1 MDPTTLAKLMNE
13 LLTLEQRN
21 LARRLLESAA
31 FVTSPSIDEWSVV
44 QRVARTSREHEAS
57 LVEALVACGGVPG
70 LRAWSADT
78 ADLHYQ
84 ELHHA
89 LPRLVAWY
97 EDAINTYTHAAKR
110 VEGEL
115 EASRVISEILESH
128 RQELMSLRQLGRLM
142 ADSGRRDAEES
153 SATDAPQ

>member
-1 MDPTTLAKLMNE
+1 MDANTLAKILNE

-31 FVTSPSIDEWSVV
+31 FVTAPSIEEWSVV
-44 QRVARTSREHEAS
+44 QRVARASRDHEAS
-57 LVEALVACGGVPG
+57 LVEALLACGGVPG

-97 EDAINTYTHAAKR
+97 EDAVNTYTHAAKR

-128 RQELMSLRQLGRLM
+128 RQELMALRQLGQSM
-142 ADSGRRDAEES
+142 SAPGRRHADEAGAMDAG
-153 SATDAPQ
+153 A